1 VSRKSVTLNATFLTP
16 IFREWIIANGF
27 ISANKSTLQRVL
39 QQQQQQQQPS
49 NQQQQSIILVP
60 GGAAE
65 ALYTQPGKMALYLH
79 RRQGFVRLAMETN
92 TPLIPCLGFGE
103 NDIFDTLVTTK
114 SDTGWK
120 GLVWSL
126 QQAFLK
132 ATGISPPIIT
142 NPIPRP
148 VTLSVVVGTPLVMD
162 ATKSVK
168 ENHSRYV
175 QELTQLYDR
184 HAAKVGFG
192 DIPLEIK

>member
-1 VSRKSVTLNATFLTP
+1 LPRKSVTLNATFLTP

-27 ISANKSTLQRVL
+27 ISANKSTLQHVL
-39 QQQQQQQQPS
+39 QK
-49 NQQQQSIILVP
+49 QQQSIVLVP

-65 ALYTQPGKMALYLH
+65 ALYTQPGTMTLH
-79 RRQGFVRLAMETN
+79 LTKRHGFVRLAMETN
-92 TPLIPCLGFGE
+92 TPLVPCLGFGE
-103 NDIFDTLVTTK
+103 NDIFDTLVTRK
-114 SDTGWK
+114 SDTGWR
-120 GLVWSL
+120 GIVWSM

-132 ATGISPPIIT
+132 ATGVSPPIIT

-148 VTLSVVVGTPLVMD
+148 VKLSVVVGAPLIMD

-175 QELTQLYDR
+175 EELTLLYDR

-192 DIPLEIK
+192 HVALEIK